1 MMHVVQNSW
10 NYTVVEKN
18 PDRNKKCAE
27 ILTDMPLT
35 NVAGAGINRAK
46 RVSTKLGGLAA
57 GRQALLHVVWGGTPE
72 KS

>member
-1 MMHVVQNSW
+1 MLFKTLGTTLSW
-10 NYTVVEKN
+10 KKTQIEI
-18 PDRNKKCAE
+18 KKCAE